1 MHLTCKS
8 NIDSYL
14 YDNNQIHFI
23 DNVIEEKKVLR
34 RTVVFLLPTKRRFKG
49 RHLLRPFIRLRLD
62 ERVVGIIIIQRIQSI
77 ANTKI
82 HL

>member
-1 MHLTCKS
+1 MVISFHIIIIKS
-8 NIDSYL
+8 IAL
-14 YDNNQIHFI
+14 I
-23 DNVIEEKKVLR
+23 NVIEEKKVLR
-34 RTVVFLLPTKRRFKG
+34 RTVVFLLPTKRQYKG

-62 ERVVGIIIIQRIQSI
+62 ERVVGIIIIQRIRSI